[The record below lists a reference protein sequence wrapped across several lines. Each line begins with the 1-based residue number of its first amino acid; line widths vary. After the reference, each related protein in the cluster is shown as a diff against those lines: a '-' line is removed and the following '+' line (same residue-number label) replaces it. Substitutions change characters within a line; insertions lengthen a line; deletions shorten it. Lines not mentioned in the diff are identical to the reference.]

1 MSLWDIGGQ
10 ERFDFFKTDFFKGT
24 AVVGL
29 VWDVSRPDTYGKLE
43 IYINDM
49 RERSGNVPIVLVG
62 NKSDLKETIGDTIP
76 YDKIIQKANQHNLI
90 GYVET
95 SALKDRNVDKLFKT
109 LALAALFDLK
119 PRLGEIDHIESNHF
133 RFKVLLIG
141 DASVGKSS
149 LIKQFLKSSVEND
162 YKLTIGL
169 DLMKQD
175 IIIPDEEIP
184 KEGIEIINE
193 AKRNLKKIRKR
204 EKIQ

>member
-24 AVVGL
+24 AAVGL
-29 VWDVSRPDTYGKLE
+29 VWDVSRPDTYEKLE

-49 RERSGNVPIVLVG
+49 REQSGNVPIVLVG

-95 SALKDRNVDKLFKT
+95 SALRDQNVDKLFNK

-119 PRLGEIDHIESNHF
+119 PRLGEIDHIENNHF

-141 DASVGKSS
+141 DSSVGKSS
-149 LIKQFLKSSVEND
+149 LIKQFLKSSVEDD

-169 DLMKQD
+169 DLMKHD

-193 AKRNLKKIRKR
+193 AKKNLKKIRKR